1 MTFSWRDY
9 YTLAGQFKE
18 QAADSPQQEALLRSA
33 ISRAYYASF
42 CLARNYLRD
51 SLGRKSTGTLDDHEF
66 VKSQF
71 RNLPGQDNQTIAEN
85 LRRLRGY
92 RNQADYD
99 DEFPGIKN
107 TAFIA
112 MNMAGKVIE
121 TLEKSSNRNK

>member
-1 MTFSWRDY
+1 MIFSWKDY
-9 YTLAGQFKE
+9 YTLAGQLKQ
-18 QAADSPQQEALLRSA
+18 QAVDSPQQEAFLRSA

-42 CLARNYLRD
+42 CLARNYLCD
-51 SLGRKSTGTLDDHEF
+51 SLGRKSAGIQDDHEF

-71 RNLPGQDNQTIAEN
+71 RSLPGLDYQTVAEN

-99 DEFPGIKN
+99 DELPGITN
-107 TAFIA
+107 TAVMA

-121 TLEKSSNRNK
+121 TLERFTNQ

>member
-1 MTFSWRDY
+1 MSFSWRDY
-9 YTLAGQFKE
+9 YILAGQLKQ
-18 QAADSPQQEALLRSA
+18 QAADSPQQEAYLRSA

-66 VKSQF
+66 VKNQF
-71 RNLPGQDNQTIAEN
+71 RNLPGQDNQAIAEN
-85 LRRLRGY
+85 LRRLRAY

-99 DEFPGIKN
+99 DELPSIKN
-107 TAFIA
+107 TALMA

-121 TLEKSSNRNK
+121 TLEKFANP